1 LKLNK
6 IEMHKFKEL
15 TAWQKSRTL
24 VKEIY
29 DLTKSFPKE
38 EMYGLTSQIRRATIS
53 IPTNIAEGAG
63 RRTNPQFLN
72 FLDYALGSTIELENL
87 LILSNDLQF
96 ISEENLKKNET
107 KWIEIQKMLYGLMS
121 KLS

>member
-1 LKLNK
+1 
-6 IEMHKFKEL
+6 MHKFKEL
-15 TAWQKSRTL
+15 TSWQKSRVL
-24 VKEIY
+24 VKDIY

-38 EMYGLTSQIRRATIS
+38 EMYCLTSQIRRACVS

-72 FLDYALGSTIELENL
+72 FLDYALGSAIEVENL

-96 ISEENLKKNET
+96 ISDENLTINEA
-107 KWIEIQKMLYGLMS
+107 KCIEIQKMIYGLMS

>member
-1 LKLNK
+1 
-6 IEMHKFKEL
+6 MHKFKEL

-24 VKEIY
+24 VKDIY

-38 EMYGLTSQIRRATIS
+38 EIYGLTSQIRRATVS

-63 RRTNPQFLN
+63 RRTNPQFAN
-72 FLDYALGSTIELENL
+72 FLDIALGSAIEVENL

-96 ISEENLKKNET
+96 ISDENLKSNET
-107 KWIEIQKMLYGLMS
+107 KCIEIQKMIYGLIA

>member
-1 LKLNK
+1 
-6 IEMHKFKEL
+6 MHKFKEL

-38 EMYGLTSQIRRATIS
+38 EMYGLTSQIRRATVS

-72 FLDYALGSTIELENL
+72 YLDYALGSAIEVENL

-96 ISEENLKKNET
+96 ISEENLRRNET
-107 KWIEIQKMLYGLMS
+107 KCIEIQKMLYGLMS

>member
-1 LKLNK
+1 
-6 IEMHKFKEL
+6 MHKFKEL

-24 VKEIY
+24 VKDIY
-29 DLTKSFPKE
+29 DLTKSFPKGE
-38 EMYGLTSQIRRATIS
+38 IYGLTSQIRRSVVS

-72 FLDYALGSTIELENL
+72 FLDIALGSAIEVENL

-96 ISEENLKKNET
+96 ISDESLKINET
-107 KWIEIQKMLYGLMS
+107 KCIEIQKMIYGLMS